1 MGTGQPTWRAQE
13 GQLLDTTEKL
23 AKWLPFLRVL
33 PGSFPAV
40 TSSEEENGQ
49 LLSGTMGDSALIL
62 GELSAHKEERIGWD
76 LCALLFH
83 GKTTG
88 LKIKGHDR

>member
-1 MGTGQPTWRAQE
+1 MKKKGSVVEFNDQRDKELLQAFKSQLHLLGTVPLQEVFTRA
-13 GQLLDTTEKL
+13 
-23 AKWLPFLRVL
+23 AMM
-33 PGSFPAV
+33 PA
-40 TSSEEENGQ
+40 SR
-49 LLSGTMGDSALIL
+49 DSALIL